1 MLPTY
6 SSLYLG
12 VLQVSMNGHLQVSRN
27 KVVRLSRDALL
38 GRFEQESIGLIV
50 VNAKD
55 PTLAMH

>member
-1 MLPTY
+1 
-6 SSLYLG
+6 
-12 VLQVSMNGHLQVSRN
+12 MNGHLQVSMN

-55 PTLAMH
+55 PTVAMH